1 MKKWIKEL
9 VMSLLAAASL
19 GLTACSSDDDGG
31 DDPATRISGDYAGR
45 LVEMDYSDEYTAY
58 VTLSRKSATAVACE
72 VTCEKAHLQLHS
84 IILDIKQEGSTYLL
98 SSETK
103 AVTGS
108 IIGKTLSLTFKV
120 ESSSSYVTWT
130 YNFTGTRQ

>member
-1 MKKWIKEL
+1 MKKWIKGL

-31 DDPATRISGDYAGR
+31 ADPATRISGDYSGR
-45 LVEMDYSDEYTAY
+45 LVEVRYSNEYTAY

-72 VTCEKAHLQLHS
+72 VDCEEADLKLES
-84 IILDIKQEGSTYLL
+84 IILDVTQDGSTYHL
-98 SSETK
+98 SSKTK

-108 IIGKTLSLTFKV
+108 IAGGMLSLTFEV
-120 ESSSSYVTWT
+120 SNAYYEYN